1 MALSL
6 SEAARHQLKNLV
18 TAFSLGTLVFIRRWY
33 DMENLNLLEAGG
45 LNYFRSSPPGTTLLI
60 STILASL
67 LVSAVFWLAWLWVE
81 RHSTPGRR
89 RFAHC
94 VFLLVLIF
102 PLESVRRYWNTVT
115 EKFDLGSNGA
125 LFAVEGVVAV
135 GFVMLLFGNTRILHP
150 ARKVAMWLTLLLP
163 ALLID
168 FTMTRLGMEPPESYA
183 PDPPAAMLPPRPS
196 SPRLIWLIFDELDQH
211 MVFDRRPADLELPEI
226 DRLRSEGLMADH
238 AAQISDHT
246 TIALPSLLSGRLF
259 TEAHPEGADV
269 LRLQPEG
276 SKQSVTWESQANVF
290 ERARNLGVNSA
301 LAGWHH
307 PYCRV
312 IGDQLVHCFAVP
324 STHSTAA
331 LTVEAHSER
340 DGVRGT
346 VPRLFRR
353 QIYNLADMLH
363 SSQEPDSTLLRDT
376 EIQQD
381 QQQQYLAIRD
391 AAYREAADP
400 QVGLLFVHFPTP
412 HPFPIYDRRG
422 RTFKLRGGL
431 DYFDNLALADRTI
444 GELRRTLEQAGL
456 WNRTALLVSGDH
468 GLRSA
473 QWKGRLGWTEE
484 MDRLADGHTPLDV
497 PFLLR
502 LPGSTQPATVTRSFS
517 SVISAEVALS
527 VLRGEISTP
536 AQAAAWLEGHVT
548 SVGPSSAAAV
558 TATLKK

>member
-45 LNYFRSSPPGTTLLI
+45 LNYFRSAPPGITLLI
-60 STILASL
+60 STILSSL
-67 LVSAVFWLAWLWVE
+67 VVSAVFWLAWLWVE

-94 VFLLVLIF
+94 AFLLVLLF

-115 EKFDLGSNGA
+115 GKFDVGSNVA
-125 LFAVEGVVAV
+125 LWAVEGVVAA
-135 GFVMLLFGNTRILHP
+135 GFVMLLFGNTRVVYP
-150 ARKVAMWLTLLLP
+150 ARKVATWLTLLLP

-168 FTMTRLGMEPPESYA
+168 FTMTRLGMEPPDAYA
-183 PDPPAAMLPPRPS
+183 PRPPAAMLPSRPS
-196 SPRLIWLIFDELDQH
+196 SPRIVWLVFDELDQH

-238 AAQISDHT
+238 AAEISTHT

-259 TEAHPEGADV
+259 TEAHPGGADV
-269 LRLQPEG
+269 LQLQPEG
-276 SKQSVTWESQANVF
+276 SKQPVAWESQANVF
-290 ERARNLGVNSA
+290 GRARDLGVNSA

-331 LTVEAHSER
+331 LTVEAHAER

-346 VPRLFRR
+346 IPRLFQR
-353 QIYNLADMLH
+353 QLYNLADMLH
-363 SSQEPDSTLLRDT
+363 SSEEPNSERFRDT

-381 QQQQYLAIRD
+381 QQRQYLAIRE

-400 QVGLLFVHFPTP
+400 RVGLLFVHFPTP
-412 HPFPIYDRRG
+412 HPFPIYDRRSH
-422 RTFKLRGGL
+422 TFELRAGL
-431 DYFDNLALADRTI
+431 DYFDNLALVDRTI

-456 WNRTALLVSGDH
+456 WKRTALLIGGDH
-468 GLRSA
+468 GLRAA
-473 QWKGRLGWTEE
+473 QWKGQLGWTEE
-484 MDRLADGHTPLDV
+484 MDRLAGAYTPLDV

-517 SVISAEVALS
+517 SVISAEVVLS

-536 AQAAAWLEGHVT
+536 AQAAAWLEGHVR
-548 SVGPSSAAAV
+548 SAAV
-558 TATLKK
+558 SATLKDR